1 MPYCIAYGCSNR
13 SEDYQRGISFFRLPL
28 KNKALL
34 EKWLAKLRLEDPPL
48 KETSRLCSAHF
59 TDDCFERDLKA
70 ELMPGTKSKRI
81 LKADAVPTVF
91 TYTKKQ
97 EQRPTST
104 MRLKAKE
111 EKEVCVH
118 IFMSECV
125 IHMNA

>member
-1 MPYCIAYGCSNR
+1 
-13 SEDYQRGISFFRLPL
+13 
-28 KNKALL
+28 
-34 EKWLAKLRLEDPPL
+34 
-48 KETSRLCSAHF
+48 
-59 TDDCFERDLKA
+59 
-70 ELMPGTKSKRI
+70 MPGTKSKCI

-118 IFMSECV
+118 IFMYECV
-125 IHMNA
+125 IHMNARNMYELFYNNYLHII